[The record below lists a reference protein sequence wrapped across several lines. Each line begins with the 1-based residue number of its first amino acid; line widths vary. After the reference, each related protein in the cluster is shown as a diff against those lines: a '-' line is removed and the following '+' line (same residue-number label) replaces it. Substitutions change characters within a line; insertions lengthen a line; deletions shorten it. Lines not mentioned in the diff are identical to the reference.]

1 MPKAYTPND
10 RLAKRAQFQGY
21 RARSVFKL
29 QELDEK
35 FTLIK
40 FNQRILDIG
49 AAPGSWLQY
58 VSEKIGKKGIAVGVD
73 LKEIIPVSSN
83 VFTKVVDITNT
94 EEVLGF
100 LNQLKIDKF
109 DLVLSDIA
117 PNTSGIPGVDHAK
130 SVELSQMCVNAA
142 DIYLRAGGSLIMKV
156 FDGVE
161 MGDFLKPL
169 RNKYGFVTVYKV
181 RSSRDRSR
189 EVYVVCQRKKK

>member
-109 DLVLSDIA
+109 ALVLSDIA
-117 PNTSGIPGVDHAK
+117 PNTSGILGVDHAK

-142 DIYLRAGGSLIMKV
+142 DIYLRSGGSLIMKV